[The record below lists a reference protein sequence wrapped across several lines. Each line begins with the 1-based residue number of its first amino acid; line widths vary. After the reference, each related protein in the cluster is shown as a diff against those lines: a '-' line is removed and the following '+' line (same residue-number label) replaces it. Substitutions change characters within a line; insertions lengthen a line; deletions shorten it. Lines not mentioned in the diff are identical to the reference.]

1 MPKDLRK
8 HIRINGNPTVE
19 LDYSALHIRML
30 YHLEGK
36 NYAADP
42 YSLLCQDQSERI
54 VHKLANLVAIN
65 AVSEKKAVGG
75 IRKKFREEGVSY
87 DLTDKALMKL
97 ICNFKKSH
105 NPIAHYLCSGIG
117 RQLQNKDSHIAA
129 AILNRLTRDGIPCLP
144 VHDSFIVEADYED
157 TLHQVMI
164 EEYEKIMG
172 FQPQI

>member
-1 MPKDLRK
+1 M
-8 HIRINGNPTVE
+8 E

-30 YHLEGK
+30 YHIEGM
-36 NYAADP
+36 NYTADP

-65 AVSEKKAVGG
+65 AGSEKKAVGG
-75 IRKKFREEGVSY
+75 IRNKFRSEGIPY
-87 DLTDKALMKL
+87 DLTDKALMEL
-97 ICNFKKSH
+97 ICNFKEAHK
-105 NPIAHYLCSGIG
+105 PIAHYLCSGIG

-144 VHDSFIVEADYED
+144 VHDSFIVEAENKD
-157 TLHQVMI
+157 TLYQIMI

-172 FQPQI
+172 FQPQIGTEISIGAN